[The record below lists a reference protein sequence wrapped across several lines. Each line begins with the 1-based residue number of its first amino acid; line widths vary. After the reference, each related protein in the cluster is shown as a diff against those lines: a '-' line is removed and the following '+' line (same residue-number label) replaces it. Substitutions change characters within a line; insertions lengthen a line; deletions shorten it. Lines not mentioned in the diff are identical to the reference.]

1 MIIAMSMGTLFGLLN
16 NSAKCRIILYH
27 VLNEVILRGTYKIY
41 HMRYSN
47 DRYLKKYYKFFC
59 KV

>member
-1 MIIAMSMGTLFGLLN
+1 MIIAMSMGTSFGLLN
-16 NSAKCRIILYH
+16 NSSKCQIILYH
-27 VLNEVILRGTYKIY
+27 MLNEVILKGTYKIY

-47 DRYLKKYYKFFC
+47 DRYLKKYYKVFR